1 MSVTVLFLVIFEAE
15 SDMPEFEQIETF
27 LIYECVILIIDL
39 LFFLFRSGKHHSTQ
53 VLDAYETM
61 GDRWNRMSRL
71 DICNSLISLV
81 LYLAQISWL
90 IYGNYIYF
98 NLPVNIPGLYEQ
110 EEAAGAHFVESES
123 EINSEKWLYIALM
136 TVLTIGYVHLMIFAS
151 LIVIFIVY
159 SFGKMCL
166 SEEDAHT
173 HVGHLSPVKLWLFID
188 EGIFSLLD
196 DIDDP
201 EIREQ
206 EVQERR
212 EEVER
217 RLALEKLDEKPYET
231 VR

>member
-1 MSVTVLFLVIFEAE
+1 MV
-15 SDMPEFEQIETF
+15 
-27 LIYECVILIIDL
+27 
-39 LFFLFRSGKHHSTQ
+39 
-53 VLDAYETM
+53 
-61 GDRWNRMSRL
+61 DRYNRMSRL
-71 DICNSLISLV
+71 DICNSLISLL
-81 LYLAQISWL
+81 LYLTQIGWL

-98 NLPVNIPGLYEQ
+98 NLPVNVPGLYEENYAK
-110 EEAAGAHFVESES
+110 EEATAASEN

-159 SFGKMCL
+159 TVGKCCL
-166 SEEDAHT
+166 SEEDAIN